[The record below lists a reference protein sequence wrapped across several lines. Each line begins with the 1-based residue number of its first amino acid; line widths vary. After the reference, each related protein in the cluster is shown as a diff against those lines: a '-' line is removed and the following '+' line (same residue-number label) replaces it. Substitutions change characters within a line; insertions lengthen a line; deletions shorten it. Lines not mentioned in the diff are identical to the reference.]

1 VKQTKESTKMKR
13 SFKNPETRG
22 EYEKNNKKGRH
33 QQDIVISGQ
42 KKKGPYLQ
50 TKVQQKLNKI
60 KMKK

>member
-1 VKQTKESTKMKR
+1 MKR